1 MAGNVGAVRKAGA
14 ARLGRRWPSV
24 LMAVGVALAVAA
36 TTVPLPLE
44 ETRPGRVLDLD
55 ERVTVAGAHE
65 PSTGGFD
72 ALTVAR
78 RRVTTW
84 GWARYRLG
92 FATGDLEPT
101 SAPRAS
107 QADKRLAFH
116 DAAQTAVAVAEIEL
130 GLNVTWAITGERV
143 LPYSVTV
150 DQDGVGGASGG
161 LAIGLAVYDRLS
173 PIDLARGRRIAGTGT
188 LAADGTVGR
197 VGGVAAKARAAAA
210 AGVDVFVAPT
220 SQAGEARAI
229 LGSDVEVLGV
239 DTFAEALAELSS

>member
-1 MAGNVGAVRKAGA
+1 M
-14 ARLGRRWPSV
+14 
-24 LMAVGVALAVAA
+24 
-36 TTVPLPLE
+36 
-44 ETRPGRVLDLD
+44 
-55 ERVTVAGAHE
+55 
-65 PSTGGFD
+65 
-72 ALTVAR
+72 
-78 RRVTTW
+78 
-84 GWARYRLG
+84 
-92 FATGDLEPT
+92 
-101 SAPRAS
+101 
-107 QADKRLAFH
+107 
-116 DAAQTAVAVAEIEL
+116 
-130 GLNVTWAITGERV
+130 